1 MKDQKLV
8 LWIAILASAIA
19 FLDGSVVNV
28 ALPAISQEFGGS
40 FAVQQWVV
48 DAYLLTLGAF
58 MLTAGS
64 LSDLFGRKRILAI
77 GLAGFGIT
85 SLFCALAQNSQILII
100 SRGLQGVA
108 GALLVPSSLALI
120 MTGFKEN
127 DRPKA
132 IGSWTAWTSI
142 AFIIGPLL
150 GGVLVDTGSWRLVFA
165 INLIPVICT
174 LWLVSKLKIK
184 ERIDKNAKL
193 DIPGATLGAIGL
205 GGTVYALIEQSR
217 YGWSNPLIYVSL
229 AIGIVGLIAFVWYEN
244 RTKQP
249 MLPLGL
255 FTVRNFS
262 FGNLA
267 TLMIYASLSLA
278 TFIIT
283 IFVQQVGNYTATTAG
298 LSLMPVTII
307 MTLLSSKFGELS
319 GRHGSRWFMTFGPLI
334 AGVGIF
340 SMLLVNDEVKYFALF
355 PGILLLGLGLSIT
368 VAPLTSAVLGSI
380 DEHQSGIASAV
391 NNAVARI
398 AGLVAIAAIGTV
410 IGTSLGLDGFYR
422 SIVVTSGLM
431 IAGGIISAIGI
442 RNYPRKEVTQ

>member
-1 MKDQKLV
+1 MKNHMLV
-8 LWIAILASAIA
+8 LWVAILASAIA

-28 ALPAISQEFGGS
+28 ALPAISKEFGGS

-64 LSDLFGRKRILAI
+64 LSDLFGRKKILII
-77 GLAGFGIT
+77 GLAGFGIA
-85 SLFCALAQNSQILII
+85 SLFCALAPNSQILIF
-100 SRGLQGVA
+100 SRGVQGAA

-120 MTGFKEN
+120 MTGFEEK

-132 IGSWTAWTSI
+132 IGSWTAWTSV

-150 GGVLVDTGSWRLVFA
+150 GGVLVDTVSWRLVFA
-165 INLIPVICT
+165 INLIPVACT
-174 LWLVSKLKIK
+174 LWLANKLKIAEK
-184 ERIDKNAKL
+184 LDKNAKL
-193 DIPGATLGAIGL
+193 DVPGAVLCAIGL

-217 YGWSNPLIYVSL
+217 FGWSDPLIYVSL
-229 AIGIVGLIAFVWYEN
+229 IIGIVGLVAFIWYEN
-244 RTKQP
+244 RIEQP

-255 FTVRNFS
+255 FTIRNFS
-262 FGNLA
+262 FGNIA

-278 TFIIT
+278 TFLIT
-283 IFVQQVGNYTATTAG
+283 IFVQQVGGYTATAAG
-298 LSLMPVTII
+298 LSLIPVTVV

-319 GRHGSRWFMTFGPLI
+319 GRYGSRWFMTFGPLI
-334 AGVGIF
+334 SGVGIF
-340 SMLLVNDEVKYFALF
+340 SMLLVNDKVKYFALF

-380 DEHQSGIASAV
+380 DKNQSGIASAV

-410 IGTSLGLDGFYR
+410 IGTSLGLRGFYR
-422 SIVVTSGLM
+422 SMVVTSGLM
-431 IAGGIISAIGI
+431 FAGGIVSAIGI
-442 RNYPRKEVTQ
+442 RNYPKNKVIQ